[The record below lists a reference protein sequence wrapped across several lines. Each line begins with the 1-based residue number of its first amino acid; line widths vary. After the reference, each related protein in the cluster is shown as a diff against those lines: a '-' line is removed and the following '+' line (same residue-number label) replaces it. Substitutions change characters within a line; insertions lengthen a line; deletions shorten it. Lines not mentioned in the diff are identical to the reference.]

1 MRICKREGSFDRG
14 IYYHLLVALSCR
26 RCRSTRN
33 VCAPRKAEHDI
44 LLVDSVLGNPT
55 LQTHFTVRDEGRY
68 AGEAMAVPRGLQ
80 WYLTK

>member
-33 VCAPRKAEHDI
+33 VCAPRNAEHDI
-44 LLVDSVLGNPT
+44 LLVDSISAIPSSRRSLLREMKATMPVK
-55 LQTHFTVRDEGRY
+55 
-68 AGEAMAVPRGLQ
+68 AMAAPSSLQ
-80 WYLTK
+80 WYLTE